1 MYRVRRHI
9 EIGIFGGC
17 VSLDGV
23 LVDWAFAKRFRGGV
37 FFRKQSGAE
46 IGQF

>member
-1 MYRVRRHI
+1 MYRIRRHI
-9 EIGIFGGC
+9 EVGSFGGC

-23 LVDWAFAKRFRGGV
+23 VVDWVFAKRFGGSV

-46 IGQF
+46 TGQF